1 MEEGE
6 VDLDPGWDTAPLPPI
21 DPSRDLE
28 RPVDL
33 ALSGVMG
40 VPEFLR
46 PGRAEKK
53 SLTNKKYSR
62 KKILTVYLRSEAP
75 TTPIRFRLAY

>member
-1 MEEGE
+1 MAGSKYVWYDFMEDGE
-6 VDLDPGWDTAPLPPI
+6 VDLEPGWDTAPLPPI
-21 DPSRDLE
+21 EPSLDLE

-46 PGRAEKK
+46 PGRAENNFYV
-53 SLTNKKYSR
+53 LYIFFR
-62 KKILTVYLRSEAP
+62 KIVVNFKICILT
-75 TTPIRFRLAY
+75 

>member
-6 VDLDPGWDTAPLPPI
+6 VDLEPGWDTAPLPPI
-21 DPSRDLE
+21 EPSLDLD

-46 PGRAEKK
+46 PGRAK
-53 SLTNKKYSR
+53 KKYYNIIYIGKFSKKYVVIRPSR
-62 KKILTVYLRSEAP
+62 NANLKICIQLT
-75 TTPIRFRLAY
+75 

>member
-1 MEEGE
+1 MAGSKYVWYDFMEEGE

-53 SLTNKKYSR
+53 SLPNKKKIVG
-62 KKILTVYLRSEAP
+62 KKYLQ
-75 TTPIRFRLAY
+75 I

>member
-53 SLTNKKYSR
+53 SLTNKK
-62 KKILTVYLRSEAP
+62 K
-75 TTPIRFRLAY
+75 